1 MSRLRCAVAL
11 LVLMVIAPQ
20 PAVASTPPEPV
31 FKGVAIDGRYL
42 FGDYPRFI
50 VTQGDRLTL
59 TVHAANVQY
68 RREHLTSTGKWN
80 AVTGWRTL
88 SGTTYTASETFTWT
102 NSDGQHTTARYA
114 LRDLSG
120 RAITT
125 TKPQQFRT
133 AKVGYRPPPSTY
145 KMWSLIGTHDRS
157 WPARVNPCQ
166 PLTVRADLRG
176 LTRGSEATAIKDI
189 KTALD
194 YLSTQMG
201 IPMTYVGSATSDN
214 TELGALSSANVTI
227 VWGRNLGPT
236 YRLIRGTAQIKGA
249 WPLNARFYEI
259 VKGKVVINPK
269 HDTDWTLRQRVL
281 RHELMHTLGAGH
293 SENGSGLMT
302 PYASSVTFGP
312 GERILARVL
321 GREAGCF

>member
-1 MSRLRCAVAL
+1 MSRLRRAVAL

-68 RREHLTSTGKWN
+68 RREHLTSTGQWTPM
-80 AVTGWRTL
+80 TGWRTL
-88 SGTTYTASETFTWT
+88 SGTTYAASETFTWT
-102 NSDGQHTTARYA
+102 NSDGQYTTARYA

-120 RAITT
+120 RPVAT

-145 KMWSLIGTHDRS
+145 KMWSLIGTNDRS

-214 TELGALSSANVTI
+214 TELGALSSADVTI
-227 VWGRNLGPT
+227 VWGRDLGAEHDHH
-236 YRLIRGTAQIKGA
+236 RGYAQIKTE
-249 WPLNARFYEI
+249 WPANARFYEI
-259 VKGKVVINPK
+259 AKGKVVINPR
-269 HDTDWTLRQRVL
+269 HDTAWTTRQRVL

-293 SENGSGLMT
+293 SESKGSLMT
-302 PYASSVTFGP
+302 PFASTITFGD